1 MLRCILASLTP
12 PADRRWA
19 LNIKLRVRLEK
30 KVPWSAGEL
39 KKWVLG
45 RPKRPI
51 QQRTR

>member
-19 LNIKLRVRLEK
+19 LNIKLVKGKRL
-30 KVPWSAGEL
+30 PWSAGEL
-39 KKWVLG
+39 KEWVLG

-51 QQRTR
+51 QQQTR